1 MQLSL
6 ITLNA
11 NTPPAIIKANVWN
24 IFEWNEKLIVY
35 YTAKNNTFA

>member
-11 NTPPAIIKANVWN
+11 NTPPAIIKN
-24 IFEWNEKLIVY
+24 KHLK
-35 YTAKNNTFA
+35 YTLRKGKAPHILHS

>member
-11 NTPPAIIKANVWN
+11 NTPPAIIKKMFKIWS
-24 IFEWNEKLIVY
+24 NERKSP
-35 YTAKNNTFA
+35 

>member
-11 NTPPAIIKANVWN
+11 NTPPAIIKKCLKYGLMKGKAPS
-24 IFEWNEKLIVY
+24 ILHS
-35 YTAKNNTFA
+35 